1 MKKET
6 KIIVFVIGLVIT
18 LVILTLICFYFN
30 NYLKGYYTD
39 LANDYINNPQY
50 YLNGGVSQQTINE
63 RIQTYTQLSQQS
75 LNGEEPVVFVFG
87 IMCWIFIYCVAIAN
101 IESSIVKSKVQ
112 KIKEEIK
119 S

>member
-1 MKKET
+1 MKKEY
-6 KIIVFVIGLVIT
+6 KIIIFIIGLVLV
-18 LVILTLICFYFN
+18 LVILGLICFNFN
-30 NYLKGYYTD
+30 NYLKGYYSD

-50 YLNGGVSQQTINE
+50 YLAGGVSQQTINE

-75 LNGEEPVVFVFG
+75 LNGEEPVVFIFG
-87 IMCWIFIYCVAIAN
+87 IMFYIFIYCFIIAN
-101 IESSIVKSKVQ
+101 IDEAKAKAEVN